1 MAPEKLNELL
11 PGMSEHMNIFESGRP
26 AKMDETQ
33 HWEQLKKGQMQGL
46 QALYNLHV
54 KALYAYGI
62 NLCRDPDK
70 VKDCIHELF
79 LAIWNNHASVTIPQ
93 SGKAYLLVSLR
104 RRIFDPGPK
113 SNLDTDNIEDTD
125 LDYITSTP
133 DHETNWI
140 LADEEQERQARLEQA
155 MSRISERQR
164 EIIHMKYYQQMEYED
179 IARIMN
185 LNYQSARNLVTR
197 ALMALRRNMILILLF
212 LFIGI

>member
-1 MAPEKLNELL
+1 
-11 PGMSEHMNIFESGRP
+11 
-26 AKMDETQ
+26 MDEIN
-33 HWEQLKKGQMQGL
+33 HWERLKTGEMQSL
-46 QALYNLHV
+46 QALYNLHI
-54 KALYAYGI
+54 KALYAYGM
-62 NLCRDPDK
+62 NLCHDTDL

-79 LAIWNNHASVTIPQ
+79 LAIWNNHANVTIPK

-113 SNLDTDNIEDTD
+113 SNLTTSNIEDTD
-125 LDYITSTP
+125 IDYITSTL

-140 LADEEQERQARLEQA
+140 QADDEKDKQEKLEKA
-155 MSRISERQR
+155 MGRISDRQR

-197 ALMALRRNMILILLF
+197 ALMALRREMVLILII

>member
-1 MAPEKLNELL
+1 
-11 PGMSEHMNIFESGRP
+11 
-26 AKMDETQ
+26 MDEIN
-33 HWEQLKKGQMQGL
+33 HWERLKGGEMQSL
-46 QALYNLHV
+46 QALYNLHI
-54 KALYAYGI
+54 KALYAYGM
-62 NLCRDPDK
+62 NLCHDADL

-79 LAIWNNHASVTIPQ
+79 LAIWNNHANVTIPK

-113 SNLDTDNIEDTD
+113 SNLSTDNIEDTD
-125 LDYITSTP
+125 IDYITSTP

-140 LADEEQERQARLEQA
+140 LADDEKDKQQKLEKA
-155 MSRISERQR
+155 MGLISDRQR

-197 ALMALRRNMILILLF
+197 ALMALRREMVLILLF

>member
-1 MAPEKLNELL
+1 MEEIN
-11 PGMSEHMNIFESGRP
+11 
-26 AKMDETQ
+26 
-33 HWEQLKKGQMQGL
+33 HWERLKSGEMQGL
-46 QALYNLHV
+46 QALYDLHI
-54 KALYAYGI
+54 KALYAYGM
-62 NLCRDPDK
+62 NLCHDTDL

-79 LAIWNNHASVTIPQ
+79 LGLWNNHTRVTIPK

-113 SNLDTDNIEDTD
+113 SNLPTDHIEDTD
-125 LDYITSTP
+125 IHSISSTP
-133 DHETNWI
+133 DHATSWI
-140 LADEEQERQARLEQA
+140 QAEDEKDRQDKLEKA
-155 MSRISERQR
+155 MNRISDRQR

-197 ALMALRRNMILILLF
+197 ALVALRKEMVTVLVI

>member
-1 MAPEKLNELL
+1 MEEAKHWEKLKDGEL
-11 PGMSEHMNIFESGRP
+11 
-26 AKMDETQ
+26 
-33 HWEQLKKGQMQGL
+33 QGL

-54 KALYAYGI
+54 KSLYAYGM
-62 NLCRDPDK
+62 NLCHDQDQ

-79 LAIWNNHASVTIPQ
+79 LSIWNNHANVTIPK

-113 SNLDTDNIEDTD
+113 SNLLTDNIEDTD
-125 LDYITSTP
+125 IDYITSTT

-140 LADEEQERQARLEQA
+140 QADDEKDKQEKLEKA
-155 MSRISERQR
+155 MGRISNRQR

-197 ALMALRRNMILILLF
+197 ALMALRKEMVLILLI
-212 LFIGI
+212 LFTGI